1 MKKSTKIILITL
13 IIISILFVGMS
24 CFIGTQVFA
33 ASTQLVTCEDTAN
46 VEDGFWNK
54 YNMEYESFCNTYT
67 IEEIDITSTFDSHII
82 PADYI
87 YASGFEGNKDNKTVI
102 LVHGL
107 GGNRYTNYPIAEM
120 FLEKGYNIITYDQR
134 SSNENTA
141 QYTTFGYWEKYD
153 LIDYI
158 NYVSEQALK
167 QEIGIWGTSFGGATA
182 GLAMENKEIE
192 NKIDFLILDCPVS
205 EMKWMIEEEMRKM
218 DIGLPIS
225 YMTFCGN
232 IINKMKLGFYYEDA
246 NVCNTIRDS
255 QIPILIINSQVDKI
269 TPQFMGQDI
278 YDSISCEENK
288 SIWTVEDSQHTE
300 MWLDHNEEYREK
312 VERLLSKSSAS
323 K

>member
-1 MKKSTKIILITL
+1 MPPL
-13 IIISILFVGMS
+13 
-24 CFIGTQVFA
+24 
-33 ASTQLVTCEDTAN
+33 TQLVTCEDTAY

-82 PADYI
+82 PADYNMHQVLK
-87 YASGFEGNKDNKTVI
+87 ETKTI
-102 LVHGL
+102 KRLFL
-107 GGNRYTNYPIAEM
+107 SMALAANRYTNYPIAEM

-192 NKIDFLILDCPVS
+192 NKIDFLILDCPIS
-205 EMKWMIEEEMRKM
+205 EMN
-218 DIGLPIS
+218 G
-225 YMTFCGN
+225 
-232 IINKMKLGFYYEDA
+232 
-246 NVCNTIRDS
+246 
-255 QIPILIINSQVDKI
+255 
-269 TPQFMGQDI
+269 
-278 YDSISCEENK
+278 
-288 SIWTVEDSQHTE
+288 
-300 MWLDHNEEYREK
+300 
-312 VERLLSKSSAS
+312 
-323 K
+323 